1 MLGIICKLM
10 DILKNK
16 NKESTMTL
24 SASLQALD
32 IDDSIQLEQ
41 DGSIFIFG

>member
-1 MLGIICKLM
+1 
-10 DILKNK
+10 
-16 NKESTMTL
+16 MTL

-41 DGSIFIFG
+41 DGSILYL

>member
-1 MLGIICKLM
+1 
-10 DILKNK
+10 
-16 NKESTMTL
+16 MTL

-41 DGSIFIFG
+41 DGSILYLWLN

>member
-1 MLGIICKLM
+1 
-10 DILKNK
+10 
-16 NKESTMTL
+16 MTL

-41 DGSIFIFG
+41 DGSI

>member
-1 MLGIICKLM
+1 
-10 DILKNK
+10 
-16 NKESTMTL
+16 MTL

-41 DGSIFIFG
+41 DGSILY

>member
-1 MLGIICKLM
+1 
-10 DILKNK
+10 
-16 NKESTMTL
+16 MTL

-41 DGSIFIFG
+41 DGSIFISLVKPTGEP

>member
-1 MLGIICKLM
+1 
-10 DILKNK
+10 
-16 NKESTMTL
+16 MTL

-41 DGSIFIFG
+41 DGSIL